1 MVEYYEMNLAQ
12 RKLKSL
18 RVDKILDLEG
28 LIKLQQVHMSR
39 TNILNVAIS
48 MNKYEEQTAQSPI
61 SDVTNLMPQ
70 HTVGEYLY
78 TV

>member
-1 MVEYYEMNLAQ
+1 MVECYEMNFAQ
-12 RKLKSL
+12 WKLKNL
-18 RVDKILDLEG
+18 RVDKILDLEV
-28 LIKLQQVHMSR
+28 LIRLQQLNMSR

-48 MNKYEEQTAQSPI
+48 MNKYEEQTTQFPI

-70 HTVGEYLY
+70 HTVVEYLY